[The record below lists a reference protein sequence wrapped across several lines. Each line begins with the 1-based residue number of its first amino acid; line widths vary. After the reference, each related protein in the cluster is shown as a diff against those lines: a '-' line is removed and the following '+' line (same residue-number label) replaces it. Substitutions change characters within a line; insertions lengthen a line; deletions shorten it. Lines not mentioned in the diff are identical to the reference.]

1 LVHINTRFSLPLL
14 LEENGDNGGPS
25 IQEPN
30 LSEHGPR
37 EIMLFPT
44 TMEDNS
50 ESTNKSSSDHGEMNT
65 TKRSHT
71 SQEADKIL
79 DLQLDTALMFT
90 ELETEMTKKSF
101 TGFATMVLIKLG
113 TLTENH
119 FTTEDIH

>member
-1 LVHINTRFSLPLL
+1 MVLTNTRFSLPLL
-14 LEENGDNGGPS
+14 LRENGDNGGPS

-30 LSEHGPR
+30 PSEPGPR

-65 TKRSHT
+65 TKRFHT
-71 SQEADKIL
+71 SQEADKISEV
-79 DLQLDTALMFT
+79 QLDTASMFT
-90 ELETEMTKKSF
+90 ELETEMTKRSS

-113 TLTENH
+113 SLTEDH